1 VPLWAL
7 AAIAAARMKNK
18 RAGRAVHPAS
28 VELQSK
34 RDDFKVF
41 LQTFLFLH
49 TIEPV
54 KGEKV
59 ASKVLGRCRS
69 TKGTGFTVL

>member
-1 VPLWAL
+1 MAPLWAL
-7 AAIAAARMKNK
+7 AEIAAARMKNK
-18 RAGRAVHPAS
+18 RAARGVQPAS

-49 TIEPV
+49 TIEPG
-54 KGEKV
+54 K
-59 ASKVLGRCRS
+59 
-69 TKGTGFTVL
+69 